1 MAKPDIED
9 AFRKIPIF
17 PLDYHLLG
25 FSWQGQ
31 FYFDKCLPMGASSS
45 CQILGIFSVALIQWI
60 MQSKYGAGGVK

>member
-31 FYFDKCLPMGASSS
+31 FYFDKCLPVGASSS
-45 CQILGIFSVALIQWI
+45 CQVFLKIKRGITVDQAIQIRAWG
-60 MQSKYGAGGVK
+60 Y